1 MNCYILQTSLLWEKW
16 KLKVTPL
23 QPFQKKVYF
32 EEVKVKNCELLLVF
46 VLHPMNCYILQKSL
60 LWEKCKLKVTS
71 LQPFQKK
78 TTLMK
83 WKSSLEKVNFE
94 KNENLKLH
102 CYSSLSKVFFGES
115 ESEKLWTS
123 ADVCLKPDSNS
134 TRLPQSRSRTT
145 KRKKASSIKFLQ
157 KLILIL
163 WSSETPLK
171 DFNVVQ
177 KYSLNISVEGP
188 AAN

>member
-1 MNCYILQTSLLWEKW
+1 
-16 KLKVTPL
+16 
-23 QPFQKKVYF
+23 
-32 EEVKVKNCELLLVF
+32 
-46 VLHPMNCYILQKSL
+46 MNCYILQKSL

-78 TTLMK
+78 NYIDEVK
-83 WKSSLEKVNFE
+83 VFFGESEKLWNSAGVCLVTQWIVTSFRQVYFE
-94 KNENLKLH
+94 KNENLQLH
-102 CYSSLSKVFFGES
+102 CYSSFSKVFFGES

-123 ADVCLKPDSNS
+123 AGVCLKPDSNS